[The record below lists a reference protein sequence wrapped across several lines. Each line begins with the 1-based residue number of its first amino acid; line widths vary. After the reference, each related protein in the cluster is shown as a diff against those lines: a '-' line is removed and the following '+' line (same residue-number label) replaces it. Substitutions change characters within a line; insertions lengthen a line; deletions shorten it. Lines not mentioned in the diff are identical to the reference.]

1 MKFTVWI
8 IKSQVLFLEVS
19 FYRTLNFDLPSVSR
33 TGETN
38 ECGYL
43 KQMMTFFK
51 QCNAAARAAASATA
65 ARAATTA
72 AAAAI
77 KQPFSAMINLGP
89 SLLKI

>member
-65 ARAATTA
+65 ATTA